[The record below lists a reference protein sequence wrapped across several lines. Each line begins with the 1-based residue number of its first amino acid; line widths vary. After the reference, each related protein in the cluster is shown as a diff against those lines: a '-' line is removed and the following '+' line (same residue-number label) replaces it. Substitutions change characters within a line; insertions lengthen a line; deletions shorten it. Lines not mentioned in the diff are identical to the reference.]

1 MHPKSITRLLLFILL
16 PLWSQAQPQT
26 LTLKECIDYGLK
38 NFGTIRIAQYNQE
51 TAKQQ
56 GREALSAYLP
66 QASASATLTN
76 NLKLTPTLLPAGFN
90 GSTEPT
96 ILTFGQPYQTNAVAQ
111 ASQKIFDQSLLLGIK
126 ADKPNR
132 HLADLNT
139 RQTRED
145 VVYNIATN
153 YYRVMVARQQIGLLE
168 DNLKRTQQVLDV
180 LKLQRDQGV
189 IVPVD
194 YNNTEVNYNNTRSQL
209 SLAENDVTLALN
221 RLRYQMGLSQ
231 DANLALADSVSRD
244 LPVIDDMP
252 FEATRLVSFQQAA
265 TGIELQQLQLRR
277 IRAGYLPT
285 VSLNFAY
292 GTLNF
297 AKSFGEVFSSK
308 LRGFG
313 TLALQVNLPIFD
325 GFRRDAQVQQQK
337 LTLLTQDEQQ
347 RLNTSAYRLQ
357 FNNALSQLQ
366 RARVLVDNDS
376 RNVKLAQNVYDITA
390 LQYKQ
395 GVKTLT
401 DLLNS
406 DNSYRQSQFNYINS
420 LISFY
425 TARLDREQ
433 AQGTLLDFYNEL

>member
-1 MHPKSITRLLLFILL
+1 MQPKSIARLLLFILI
-16 PLWSQAQPQT
+16 PLGSQAQPQA

-38 NFGTIRIAQYNQE
+38 NFGTIRIAQYNEE

-66 QASASATLTN
+66 QVSATATFTN
-76 NLKLTPTLLPAGFN
+76 NLKLQQSIIPAGIF
-90 GSTEPT
+90 GPEPQ
-96 ILTFGQPYQTNAVAQ
+96 ILIIGQPYQTNAVAQ

-194 YNNTEVNYNNTRSQL
+194 YTNTEVNYNNTRSQL
-209 SLAENDVTLALN
+209 SLAENDVNLALN

-231 DANLALADSVSRD
+231 DANLALADSVVSRA
-244 LPVIDDMP
+244 LPVIDEMP
-252 FEATRLVSFQQAA
+252 FEAARLVSFQQAA

-285 VSLNFAY
+285 VNLNFSY

-297 AKSFGEVFSSK
+297 AKSFGEVFNSK

-313 TLALQVNLPIFD
+313 TLGLQVNLPIFD
-325 GFRRDAQVQQQK
+325 GFRRDAQIQQQK

-357 FNNALSQLQ
+357 FSNALSQLQ

-401 DLLNS
+401 DLLNA